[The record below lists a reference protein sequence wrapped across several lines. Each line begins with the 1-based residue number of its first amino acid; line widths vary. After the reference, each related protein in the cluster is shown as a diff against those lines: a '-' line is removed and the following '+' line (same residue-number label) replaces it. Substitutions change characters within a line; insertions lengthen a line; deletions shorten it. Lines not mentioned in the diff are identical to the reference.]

1 MSVHVKIM
9 VGTALSMTHHLL
21 LVHGSLL
28 LWSVSTRYLRR
39 SCSTHEARF
48 LCVGLTAFRS
58 DLLYLLL
65 GAVGEVA
72 GVLVVGH
79 DDWKLENGRSLD
91 VVSVLVIAM
100 NGFTANARWP
110 TYGILSSLNTVVMM
124 PYP

>member
-9 VGTALSMTHHLL
+9 VSTALSMTHHLL
-21 LVHGSLL
+21 LVHGSRL

-100 NGFTANARWP
+100 N
-110 TYGILSSLNTVVMM
+110 
-124 PYP
+124 